1 MGINRILCTWECF
14 GKNPALATRVLIAM
28 AGAPVLQSNPA
39 QYVLDLEKSG
49 YLEDTQTLA
58 MGTALLYSIAFS
70 VVYSIMFLTYGVWW
84 F

>member
-1 MGINRILCTWECF
+1 MGINRILSTWKCF
-14 GKNPALATRVLIAM
+14 GKNPALATRVLITM
-28 AGAPVLQSNPA
+28 VGAPVLQANPV

-58 MGTALLYSIAFS
+58 MGTALLYSVAFS
-70 VVYSIMFLTYGVWW
+70 VMYSLLYLTYGVWW